1 MKKTL
6 LLLATALLTAV
17 SSFAETATLVTS
29 TSDLVAGG
37 KYVIAC
43 PSENVAMTAE
53 NPGKFF
59 KPVDVTINDNA
70 FTFNASDNVAVIE
83 LVQSGEKWNLKL
95 GEQYLVSKDE
105 KTIKLGTP
113 GTDVTITVDAT
124 STTLD
129 FGKAVGKLVY
139 NAAKS
144 GLRFTTYTSKQ
155 TAVALYKVDSGEAFH
170 PLGNITWSYG
180 DVADAEVADGTDA
193 TVEVGT
199 KVTFKAANATK
210 MTIGENTVEEA
221 SIDYTVTENSD
232 VTVKAEG
239 VDKDGN
245 ETSKQITVKF
255 TAAAPTLGEIMVT
268 LPDGSTTV
276 EDGEHEIMLG
286 QSIVAAAENAE
297 SIKIEAIHDD
307 NTSYAV
313 EANSW
318 TPVKVGNHLVTVTA
332 TLGNDVKEHN
342 FWLNV
347 TPLPE
352 TTTDDLTVKYFDFG
366 NGYTC
371 KTKVSEDI
379 GVKYCAKATSNSGIQ
394 INTTGSKNAAN
405 SGIVTTVNP
414 YGYIIDRIEV
424 ETSGASKLIV
434 SVSNSANSTID
445 FEGTDMTKTGVALA
459 ESALSGDNYIT
470 KSGENT
476 TYTFTPKGNYT
487 YMGITSTGA
496 VQLTGVKVYYKA
508 APADLLVSGT
518 DGELTGDML
527 SIDKFGNGGEW
538 YPVTVIAPVGYTV
551 YYNINSPRA
560 KVDGVSLNAKANTE
574 AAAMATAA
582 EADDFTNSGKQA
594 ITIGL
599 SSEGQFSVYA
609 KNSNGNQTET
619 KTFTVNGRATG
630 VEDIAVDGVE
640 DGEAVYYNMQGVRVA
655 NPAAGSL
662 YIRVQGSKAAKV
674 LVK

>member
-43 PSENVAMTAE
+43 PTKGAAMTRTNTKNE
-53 NPGKFF
+53 YFEK
-59 KPVDVTINDNA
+59 VDVDIKDGA
-70 FTFNASDNVAVIE
+70 FSFDVTDKVAVIE
-83 LVQSGEKWNLKL
+83 LVKSGEKWKLKL
-95 GEQYLVSKDE
+95 GEQYLVSTAAK
-105 KTIKLGTP
+105 KIKLGTT

-124 STTLD
+124 STTLN
-129 FGKAVGKLVY
+129 FGKAGKLQF
-139 NAAKS
+139 NAS
-144 GLRFTTYTSKQ
+144 YPRFLTYTTNE
-155 TAVALYKVDSGEAFH
+155 TAVGLYKVDSGEAFH

-276 EDGEHEIMLG
+276 EDGEYEIMLG
-286 QSIVAAAENAE
+286 QSIVAAAKNAE

-313 EANSW
+313 EANRW
-318 TPVKVGNHLVTVTA
+318 TPAKVGNHLVTVTA
-332 TLGNDVKEHN
+332 TLGNDVKKHN

-352 TTTDDLTVKYFDFG
+352 TTTDDLTVTYFGFSG

-379 GVKYCAKATSNSGIQ
+379 GVKYCAKAGNSNGIQ
-394 INTTGSKNAAN
+394 INTTQTKTGKN
-405 SGIVTTVNP
+405 SGIVTTENP

-445 FEGTDMTKTGVALA
+445 FEGNDMTKTGVALA

-470 KSGENT
+470 KSGENN

-527 SIDKFGNGGEW
+527 SIDGFGGGNEW
-538 YPVTVIAPVGYTV
+538 YPVTVIAPAGYTV

-609 KNSNGNQTET
+609 KNSNGDQTET

>member
-29 TSDLVAGG
+29 PSDLVAGG

-43 PSENVAMTAE
+43 PTKGAAMTSTNTKNKYFEKIDVDIKDGA
-53 NPGKFF
+53 FSF
-59 KPVDVTINDNA
+59 DVTDK
-70 FTFNASDNVAVIE
+70 VAVIE
-83 LVQSGEKWNLKL
+83 LVKSGEKWKLKL
-95 GEQYLVSKDE
+95 GEQYLVSTAA
-105 KTIKLGTP
+105 KTIKLGTT
-113 GTDVTITVDAT
+113 GTDVTITVAAT

-129 FGKAVGKLVY
+129 FGTAGKLQFNASYPRFLTYTTNETAVG
-139 NAAKS
+139 
-144 GLRFTTYTSKQ
+144 
-155 TAVALYKVDSGEAFH
+155 LYKVDSGEAFH

-210 MTIGENTVEEA
+210 MTIGENTVEGA

-245 ETSKQITVKF
+245 ATSKQITVKF

-276 EDGEHEIMLG
+276 EDGEYEIMLG
-286 QSIVAAAENAE
+286 QSIVAVAENAE
-297 SIKIEAIHDD
+297 SIKIEAMHDD
-307 NTSYAV
+307 FSTYESTS
-313 EANSW
+313 NSW
-318 TPVKVGNHLVTVTA
+318 TPEKTGNHLVSVTA
-332 TLGNDVKEHN
+332 TLGDNTKTHS
-342 FWLNV
+342 FYLNV
-347 TPLPE
+347 TPRSE
-352 TTTDDLTVKYFDFG
+352 TVTDDLTVTYFGFSG
-366 NGYTC
+366 SGYAC
-371 KTKVSEDI
+371 KTKVSEDT
-379 GVKYCAKATSNSGIQ
+379 GVKYCAKATKNNGMQ
-394 INTTGSKNAAN
+394 INTPASTSGKN
-405 SGIVTTVNP
+405 SGIVTTENP
-414 YGYIIDRIEV
+414 NSYIIEKIEV
-424 ETSGASKLIV
+424 AISDASKLIV

-445 FEGTDMTKTGVALA
+445 FDGTDMKKNGVALA
-459 ESALSGDNYIT
+459 EGALSGDNYIT
-470 KSGENT
+470 KSGASN
-476 TYTFTPKGNYT
+476 TYTFTPKGYYT

-496 VQLTGVKVYYKA
+496 IYPTGVKVYYKA

-538 YPVTVIAPVGYTV
+538 YPVTVIAPAGYTV
-551 YYNINSPRA
+551 YYNIDSRQA
-560 KVDGVSLNAKANTE
+560 KVDGVSLSAKANTE

-582 EADDFTNSGKQA
+582 EADGFTNSGKQA

-609 KNSNGNQTET
+609 KNSNGDQTET

>member
-1 MKKTL
+1 MNY
-6 LLLATALLTAV
+6 
-17 SSFAETATLVTS
+17 TS
-29 TSDLVAGG
+29 TS
-37 KYVIAC
+37 
-43 PSENVAMTAE
+43 M
-53 NPGKFF
+53 
-59 KPVDVTINDNA
+59 
-70 FTFNASDNVAVIE
+70 
-83 LVQSGEKWNLKL
+83 EK
-95 GEQYLVSKDE
+95 VS
-105 KTIKLGTP
+105 
-113 GTDVTITVDAT
+113 
-124 STTLD
+124 
-129 FGKAVGKLVY
+129 
-139 NAAKS
+139 
-144 GLRFTTYTSKQ
+144 
-155 TAVALYKVDSGEAFH
+155 LYKVDG
-170 PLGNITWSYG
+170 GGG
-180 DVADAEVADGTDA
+180 DTPV
-193 TVEVGT
+193 
-199 KVTFKAANATK
+199 
-210 MTIGENTVEEA
+210 
-221 SIDYTVTENSD
+221 
-232 VTVKAEG
+232 
-239 VDKDGN
+239 
-245 ETSKQITVKF
+245 
-255 TAAAPTLGEIMVT
+255 PTLGEITVT

-276 EDGEHEIMLG
+276 EDGKHEIMLG
-286 QSIVAAAENAE
+286 QSIVAAAKNAE

-307 NTSYAV
+307 NISYAV

-332 TLGNDVKEHN
+332 TLGNDVKKHN

-352 TTTDDLTVKYFDFG
+352 TTTDDLTVTYFGFSG
-366 NGYTC
+366 SGYAC
-371 KTKVSEDI
+371 KTKVSEDT

-394 INTTGSKNAAN
+394 INTTGSKNAPN
-405 SGIVTTVNP
+405 SGIVTTENP
-414 YGYIIDRIEV
+414 NGYIIDRIEV

-470 KSGENT
+470 KSGENN

-508 APADLLVSGT
+508 APADLLGSGT

-538 YPVTVIAPVGYTV
+538 YPVTVIAPAGYTV

-609 KNSNGNQTET
+609 KNSNGDQTET

-640 DGEAVYYNMQGVRVA
+640 DGEAVYYNMQGVRMA

>member
-1 MKKTL
+1 M
-6 LLLATALLTAV
+6 
-17 SSFAETATLVTS
+17 
-29 TSDLVAGG
+29 
-37 KYVIAC
+37 
-43 PSENVAMTAE
+43 
-53 NPGKFF
+53 
-59 KPVDVTINDNA
+59 
-70 FTFNASDNVAVIE
+70 
-83 LVQSGEKWNLKL
+83 
-95 GEQYLVSKDE
+95 
-105 KTIKLGTP
+105 
-113 GTDVTITVDAT
+113 
-124 STTLD
+124 
-129 FGKAVGKLVY
+129 
-139 NAAKS
+139 
-144 GLRFTTYTSKQ
+144 
-155 TAVALYKVDSGEAFH
+155 
-170 PLGNITWSYG
+170 
-180 DVADAEVADGTDA
+180 
-193 TVEVGT
+193 
-199 KVTFKAANATK
+199 
-210 MTIGENTVEEA
+210 
-221 SIDYTVTENSD
+221 TVT
-232 VTVKAEG
+232 
-239 VDKDGN
+239 
-245 ETSKQITVKF
+245 
-255 TAAAPTLGEIMVT
+255 
-268 LPDGSTTV
+268 
-276 EDGEHEIMLG
+276 
-286 QSIVAAAENAE
+286 
-297 SIKIEAIHDD
+297 
-307 NTSYAV
+307 
-313 EANSW
+313 
-318 TPVKVGNHLVTVTA
+318 
-332 TLGNDVKEHN
+332 
-342 FWLNV
+342 
-347 TPLPE
+347 
-352 TTTDDLTVKYFDFG
+352 YFGFSG

-379 GVKYCAKATSNSGIQ
+379 GVKYCAKAGNSNGIQ
-394 INTTGSKNAAN
+394 INTTQTKTGKN
-405 SGIVTTVNP
+405 SGIVTTENP

-445 FEGTDMTKTGVALA
+445 FEGNDMTKTGVALA

-470 KSGENT
+470 KSGENN

-527 SIDKFGNGGEW
+527 SIDGFGGGNEW
-538 YPVTVIAPVGYTV
+538 YPVTVIAPAGYTV

-609 KNSNGNQTET
+609 KNSNGDQTET

>member
-17 SSFAETATLVTS
+17 SSFAKTATLVTS
-29 TSDLVAGG
+29 TSDLDESSE
-37 KYVIAC
+37 YVLAC
-43 PSENVAMTAE
+43 PKASYSVAMSGVNSGTYFTPTE
-53 NPGKFF
+53 K
-59 KPVDVTINDNA
+59 VTITDGSFEVPA
-70 FTFNASDNVAVIE
+70 TAAIIKLEKSDTDWKLKI
-83 LVQSGEKWNLKL
+83 GEDYIYCPKAK
-95 GEQYLVSKDE
+95 SA
-105 KTIKLGTP
+105 KLGTP
-113 GTDVTITVDAT
+113 GTSDVVDAKITFTGNYVNLTYKYGAFYYNDNNGKDPRFMNYT
-124 STTLD
+124 STSME
-129 FGKAVGKLVY
+129 KV
-139 NAAKS
+139 S
-144 GLRFTTYTSKQ
+144 
-155 TAVALYKVDSGEAFH
+155 LYKVDG
-170 PLGNITWSYG
+170 GGG
-180 DVADAEVADGTDA
+180 DTPV
-193 TVEVGT
+193 
-199 KVTFKAANATK
+199 
-210 MTIGENTVEEA
+210 
-221 SIDYTVTENSD
+221 
-232 VTVKAEG
+232 
-239 VDKDGN
+239 
-245 ETSKQITVKF
+245 
-255 TAAAPTLGEIMVT
+255 PTLGEITVT
-268 LPDGSTTV
+268 LPDGSTTE
-276 EDGEHEIMLG
+276 EDGKHEIMLG

-297 SIKIEAIHDD
+297 SIKIEAIYDD

-332 TLGNDVKEHN
+332 TLGNDVKKHN

-352 TTTDDLTVKYFDFG
+352 TTNDLTVKYFGFG

-394 INTTGSKNAAN
+394 INTTGSNNAPN
-405 SGIVTTVNP
+405 SGIVSTENP
-414 YGYIIDRIEV
+414 NGYIIDRIEV

-470 KSGENT
+470 KSDENN

-538 YPVTVIAPVGYTV
+538 YPVTVIAPAGYTV
-551 YYNINSPRA
+551 YYNIDSRQA
-560 KVDGVSLNAKANTE
+560 KVDGVSLSAKANTE

-582 EADDFTNSGKQA
+582 EADGFTNSGKQA

-609 KNSNGNQTET
+609 KNSNGDQTET